1 MGCSYPA
8 MSFPIAERP
17 IRMSPAAPAEVVLL
31 GPGDVEVARWP
42 LEDGVP
48 VDLDLVDEL
57 ARLALAA
64 RRSGWSL
71 RISGLREDL
80 ADLLRLTGLSGA
92 LAADV

>member
-1 MGCSYPA
+1 
-8 MSFPIAERP
+8 MSR
-17 IRMSPAAPAEVVLL
+17 AAPAEVVLL

-42 LEDGVP
+42 LEDDGP
-48 VDLDLVDEL
+48 ADLDLVDEL

-71 RISGLREDL
+71 RVSGLREDL

-92 LAADV
+92 VGADV